1 MIIPSIESPVP
12 NAAAAKIT
20 ERGPKNTKQNVA
32 TPSANQFRRLTN
44 SHQPRRFPYKR
55 FDLYLINSC

>member
-1 MIIPSIESPVP
+1 MIPSMDSPVP

-32 TPSANQFRRLTN
+32 TPSANQFRGFTN
-44 SHQPRRFPYKR
+44 SHQPREFPYKR
-55 FDLYLINSC
+55 FDLVLINPC